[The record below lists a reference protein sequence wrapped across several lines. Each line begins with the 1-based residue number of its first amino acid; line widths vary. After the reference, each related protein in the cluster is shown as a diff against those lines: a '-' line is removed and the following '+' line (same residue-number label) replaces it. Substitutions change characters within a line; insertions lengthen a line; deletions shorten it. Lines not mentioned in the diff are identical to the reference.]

1 MSKVFALSF
10 FAEEVQ
16 TAGRC
21 AGLSRR
27 VLTIC
32 VQAPGGLA
40 FDQKVMELSP
50 APVRCAPMIRRTS
63 TSSKQSLP
71 DLISPTCLPLGL

>member
-1 MSKVFALSF
+1 MSKLLALQF
-10 FAEEVQ
+10 FVEEVQ

-21 AGLSRR
+21 AGLSHR
-27 VLTIC
+27 VKTIC
-32 VQAPGGLA
+32 VQAPCGLA

-50 APVRCAPMIRRTS
+50 APAGCAPMICRTS

-71 DLISPTCLPLGL
+71 DLISPTCLPLGV